1 MFDAESESKKQE
13 IFDLLLV
20 AGYFRIRIPSLDDFD
35 KILGG
40 IAWGILCSGF
50 DIDLDLDYN
59 DELRLKEKI
68 KLAERVVKGL
78 KNMNCPHPLQ
88 PHQIQ
93 GLDYGCIHPVIKWL
107 LQFVFETRQLRQ
119 DENEAI
125 SSQIGTKLLTNREV
139 KLYETPAMPLAKP
152 LLRNKKVQGYSYSD
166 PLRVYSALAE
176 YGNKKAAGYYKKLLI
191 ERNQLTAEEG
201 QSANSKPQVSP
212 AKPTPG
218 SLADELKASQ
228 GGKMLKRPAEPT
240 SSNKQRKKSED
251 DFAEVQADALE
262 GFVERP
268 RLARR
273 NSISADDFMELLE
286 ENKEENEKIAEKI
299 KEIEEKAAE
308 GGALNGLQQETAVFQ
323 EQRQQLVESIEGM
336 RSRVD
341 DLEKK
346 GAESAAAKKKAMK
359 ELEAVRGVHEELA
372 GTVAKIE
379 AEIRER
385 ESKLK
390 KTDIEEL
397 NSLIA
402 KQMVIKERKTEL
414 KTMAKEESKKVKA
427 EVQKIEKKLEEI
439 GKNQEIVEIG
449 EVYDD
454 RRAIYLAKEAELAE
468 VSKETA
474 LLMRRIQEFPNNI
487 EISQFS
493 KRYVDLVDK
502 IRKESENQK
511 KLDTLN
517 NGKIDIDRM
526 CTDFFTLLKSIKE
539 NQAEVKKDKQRK
551 ELAENI
557 DTVNKGL
564 VQNLDL
570 SKGAFKRATQEN
582 ESLLTDLDK
591 QLTFQREYYQLLQRM
606 QLAYER

>member
-1 MFDAESESKKQE
+1 MFDADSESKKQE

-93 GLDYGCIHPVIKWL
+93 GLDYGSIHPVIKWL

-125 SSQIGTKLLTNREV
+125 SSQIGTKLITQRQV
-139 KLYETPAMPLAKP
+139 KVYETPAMPLAKP
-152 LLRNKKVQGYSYSD
+152 LLKNKKVQGYSYSD

-191 ERNQLTAEEG
+191 ERNQLSAEQAAAKEK
-201 QSANSKPQVSP
+201 AAP
-212 AKPTPG
+212 KPTG
-218 SLADELKASQ
+218 MSLADELKA
-228 GGKMLKRPAEPT
+228 GAGAKGLNKAEP
-240 SSNKQRKKSED
+240 SSGMKGRKKSED
-251 DFAEVQADALE
+251 DVAEVQADALE

-286 ENKEENEKIAEKI
+286 ENKEENVKIAEKI

-308 GGALNGLQQETAVFQ
+308 GGAVSALQQETMIFQ
-323 EQRQQLVESIEGM
+323 EQKQELIANIEANKARIEDLSSKNEESQSI
-336 RSRVD
+336 R
-341 DLEKK
+341 KK
-346 GAESAAAKKKAMK
+346 VLK
-359 ELEAVRGVHEELA
+359 ELEAVRVIHSDLSA
-372 GTVAKIE
+372 AIARIE
-379 AEIRER
+379 SDISDR

-397 NSLIA
+397 NSLIS
-402 KQMVIKERKTEL
+402 KQMVIKERKAEL
-414 KTMAKEESKKVKA
+414 KAQAKEENKKVKA
-427 EVQKIEKKLEEI
+427 EVLKIEKKLEEVSA
-439 GKNQEIVEIG
+439 NQDIIEIND
-449 EVYDD
+449 VYDD
-454 RRAIYLAKEAELAE
+454 RRTIYLAKEAELAE
-468 VSKETA
+468 ISKETA
-474 LLMRRIQEFPNNI
+474 LLQRRIQEFPNNI

-526 CTDFFTLLKSIKE
+526 CTDFFTLLKSIKDGM
-539 NQAEVKKDKQRK
+539 ADVKKDKQRK
-551 ELAENI
+551 EMAESI
-557 DTVNKGL
+557 DSVSKGL
-564 VQNLDL
+564 LQNLEL
-570 SKGAFKRATQEN
+570 SKGALKKATIEN
-582 ESLLTDLDK
+582 ESLLTDLDR

>member
-68 KLAERVVKGL
+68 KLAERIVRGL

-93 GLDYGCIHPVIKWL
+93 GLDYGSIHPVIKWL

-119 DENEAI
+119 DENESI
-125 SSQIGTKLLTNREV
+125 SSQIGMKLITNREV
-139 KLYETPAMPLAKP
+139 RVYETPAMPLAKP
-152 LLRNKKVQGYSYSD
+152 LLKNKKVQGYSYSD

-191 ERNQLTAEEG
+191 ERNQLTSEEAG
-201 QSANSKPQVSP
+201 KKDASASSVKPN
-212 AKPTPG
+212 PG
-218 SLADELKASQ
+218 SLADELKA
-228 GGKMLKRPAEPT
+228 GLGAKGLKKTAE
-240 SSNKQRKKSED
+240 SGSAAKNRKNSEED
-251 DFAEVQADALE
+251 IAEVQADALE

-286 ENKEENEKIAEKI
+286 ENKAENEKIAEKI

-308 GGALNGLQQETAVFQ
+308 GGSISALQQETTIFQ
-323 EQRQQLVESIEGM
+323 EQKQELLENIESMKTRVE
-336 RSRVD
+336 
-341 DLEKK
+341 DLGVKNTESMSVRKK
-346 GAESAAAKKKAMK
+346 VLKD
-359 ELEAVRGVHEELA
+359 LEAVRVIHSDLNA
-372 GTVAKIE
+372 AIAKIE
-379 AEIRER
+379 SEIRDR

-397 NSLIA
+397 NSLIS

-414 KTMAKEESKKVKA
+414 KTQAKEESKKVKA
-427 EVQKIEKKLEEI
+427 EVQKIEKKLQEVS
-439 GKNQEIVEIG
+439 KNQEIVEIN

-454 RRAIYLAKEAELAE
+454 RRTIYLAKEAQLAE

-526 CTDFFTLLKSIKE
+526 CTDFFSLLKSIKE
-539 NQAEVKKDKQRK
+539 NLVEVKKDKQRK
-551 ELAENI
+551 ELAENM
-557 DTVNKGL
+557 DTVGKGL
-564 VQNLDL
+564 GQNLDL
-570 SKGAFKRATQEN
+570 SKGAFKRATEEN

-591 QLTFQREYYQLLQRM
+591 QLTFQREYYQLLQRI